1 MHQFLHQRR
10 RLSLIVCIAI
20 MLNLFTPALGQAMAV
35 LTFDPL
41 AGEIC
46 SAGALD
52 SAGNTVGNNGGKQH
66 IPVAGHDMKHCALCA
81 SLAGAPPPLPVAFT
95 LPATAGAALP
105 ARYYAAPTLHQP
117 RLDARPR
124 APPRVV

>member
-1 MHQFLHQRR
+1 MHQLLHQRQ

-41 AGEIC
+41 ADEIC
-46 SAGALD
+46 RAGAT
-52 SAGNTVGNNGGKQH
+52 ANGKQQ

-81 SLAGAPPPLPVAFT
+81 SLAGAPPPAPVT
-95 LPATAGAALP
+95 LALP
-105 ARYYAAPTLHQP
+105 AAAGALSPALHYLAP
-117 RLDARPR
+117 ALFRPWREARPR
-124 APPRVV
+124 APPCAA

>member
-10 RLSLIVCIAI
+10 RFKVRFSLIVCIAL

-41 AGEIC
+41 AGELC
-46 SAGALD
+46 SAGTT
-52 SAGNTVGNNGGKQH
+52 GNGQQQ

-81 SLAGAPPPLPVAFT
+81 SLTGAPPPAPVNF
-95 LPATAGAALP
+95 ALP
-105 ARYYAAPTLHQP
+105 EAGGAQSPALRYVAPALHQP
-117 RLDARPR
+117 WPDGRPR
-124 APPRVV
+124 APPQVA

>member
-1 MHQFLHQRR
+1 MYLFLHQRR
-10 RLSLIVCIAI
+10 RFKVRFSLIVCIAI

-46 SAGALD
+46 SA
-52 SAGNTVGNNGGKQH
+52 SATGNGQQQ

-81 SLAGAPPPLPVAFT
+81 SLAGAPPPAPVIFG
-95 LPATAGAALP
+95 LPAAADALSP
-105 ARYYAAPTLHQP
+105 ALHYVAPALHQP
-117 RLDARPR
+117 WRDARPR
-124 APPRVV
+124 APPHAA